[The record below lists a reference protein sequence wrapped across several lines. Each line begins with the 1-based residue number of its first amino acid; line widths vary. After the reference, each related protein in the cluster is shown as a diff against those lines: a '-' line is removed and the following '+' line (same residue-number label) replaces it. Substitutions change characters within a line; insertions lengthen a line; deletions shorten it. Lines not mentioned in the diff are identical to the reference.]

1 MLSNIEPII
10 KLGIMMSI
18 GIGLA
23 LIFSYLFLA
32 SILVLLKLK
41 KYYKKEFKFN
51 FLAFCA
57 KTSLDPKKRSIIYI
71 LSITTIILALIGI
84 SKLRVE
90 KFFCKLF

>member
-32 SILVLLKLK
+32 SILVLLK
-41 KYYKKEFKFN
+41 
-51 FLAFCA
+51 
-57 KTSLDPKKRSIIYI
+57 PKNYHK
-71 LSITTIILALIGI
+71 
-84 SKLRVE
+84 V
-90 KFFCKLF
+90 